1 MNQDTILSLKDAQ
14 KIKKMEKNNFYR
26 WIEREK
32 IPLYFKVPEG
42 KNTFVASSKFLD
54 LLIRGASPNEIQFH
68 KRSAGFEQ
76 AETALGIIWL
86 RIPVG
91 EYKTLF
97 ASSFCRLHYFFEGL
111 QPSEDGLKSVKP
123 RLVNTFQFGRKPS
136 PLEVIYCLTNTLTS
150 PLPAQ
155 NISLNEVFIHLE
167 TPHLPT
173 NNPPISELPTYK
185 YASKKLEISLDIWRL
200 FWKKDYTRLNDK
212 ALTEKSAIKSK
223 NDETSIAAKNKLKE
237 LFGSDGYKGENY
249 SQLHTGISKLIQ
261 PDISSD
267 NTNNW
272 FNAPISRCIIAMI
285 EASNCFW
292 ADLNVKQ
299 YGVSFE
305 RNEIVDYLKETHSL
319 KSTDA
324 EIATRIIQPENITRG
339 KTKL

>member
-54 LLIRGASPNEIQFH
+54 LLIRGASSDEMRYH
-68 KRSAGFEQ
+68 KLRGGVEQ
-76 AETALGIIWL
+76 AEAALGIVWL
-86 RIPVG
+86 RIPVR

-97 ASSFCRLHYFFEGL
+97 ASGVCSLHYFFEGV
-111 QPSEDGLKSVKP
+111 QPSEDGLKSVEP
-123 RLVNTFQFGRKPS
+123 RLVNTYPFCREPF
-136 PLEVIYCLTNTLTS
+136 EVVYCLTKTFTS
-150 PLPAQ
+150 PPPAQ
-155 NISLNEVFIHLE
+155 KISLDEVSIHLK
-167 TPHLPT
+167 TPHLSP
-173 NNPPISELPTYK
+173 NNPPIFELPTYK
-185 YASKKLEISLDIWRL
+185 YASKKLEIALQIWRDT
-200 FWKKDYTRLNDK
+200 WKKDYALLNDK
-212 ALTEKSAIKSK
+212 AKTNRKSIEDKK
-223 NDETSIAAKNKLKE
+223 NNSSIAAKKELKG
-237 LFGSDGYKGENY
+237 LFGSDGYKGEKH

-272 FNAPISRCIIAMI
+272 FNAPISRGIIAMI
-285 EASNCFW
+285 KASNHFW
-292 ADLNVKQ
+292 ADHNVKQ
-299 YGVSFE
+299 YGVDFE
-305 RNEIVDYLKETHSL
+305 RNDIVDYLKKTHSL

-339 KTKL
+339 RTKL